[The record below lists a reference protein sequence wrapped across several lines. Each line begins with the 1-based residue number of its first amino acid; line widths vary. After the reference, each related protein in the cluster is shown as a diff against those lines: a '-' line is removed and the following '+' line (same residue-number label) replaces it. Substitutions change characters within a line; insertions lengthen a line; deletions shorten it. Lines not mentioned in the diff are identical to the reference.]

1 MTKKEIKKFDTLIG
15 YLSENSHRISAIR
28 EAVGINKDYNF
39 LREIETIETL
49 YEGLLQERKK
59 IKSTFLFASTS
70 GWTVQYFRDKN
81 KYKKGKNLTYKF
93 SYPLLMRILLVDII
107 GYETYSSTNL

>member
-1 MTKKEIKKFDTLIG
+1 VGTSSSERKTVTKKEIKKFDTLIG

-81 KYKKGKNLTYKF
+81 KYKKGEKF
-93 SYPLLMRILLVDII
+93 DLQIFLSFVDEDTF
-107 GYETYSSTNL
+107 G